1 VSGGGGPDDLRQLVE
16 RLVELGR
23 RSGADEVEVSVGEG
37 TEFNVDVRLGRVE
50 NLVEAGS
57 RVLGLRVIKDKRTA
71 FASSSD
77 LRWPT
82 LARLVRNAV
91 RRAELA
97 SRDEFAGLAPLSEA
111 RVDPATLDLHDPEIR
126 TLDAATKVRLARET
140 ERIARADKRI
150 TNSHGASFV
159 TNELWTMLANSN
171 GFRGE
176 YEQTYCGLGVSLQA
190 GGTDNRVE
198 DSWFSSKR
206 RFRDLASPEE
216 IARTAVAR
224 TVRQL
229 GPRKIPTARV
239 PVIFEPTQTA
249 WLLGFLFSCISGVA
263 VYQRASFLADR
274 LGQRIGNERVTV
286 IDDAL
291 LPGGLG
297 SRPFDSDGLPSGR
310 HVVVENGSLRKF
322 LCNIYAARK
331 LGLPSTGSADGTGVS
346 PANFFLQPGTRTPEE
361 IIASTKRGF
370 LLLRTLGHG
379 LNSITGDISRGAF
392 GLWVEDGEVAFP
404 VSEVTI
410 SGNLGELLEGVE
422 DVGNDLEF
430 YGAIAGPTV
439 KVAEMT
445 VAGS

>member
-1 VSGGGGPDDLRQLVE
+1 MSGGRETEDLGLLAE

-23 RSGADEVEVSVGEG
+23 RAGADEVEVAVGEG

-71 FASSSD
+71 FASTSD
-77 LRWPT
+77 LTWST
-82 LARLVRNAV
+82 LRRLVRNAV

-97 SRDEFAGLAPLSEA
+97 SRDEFAGLAPLSA
-111 RVDPATLDLHDPEIR
+111 TRVDPLALDLHDPEIR
-126 TLDAATKVRLARET
+126 TLDAAAKVRLALTT

-150 TNSHGASFV
+150 TNSHGASFI
-159 TNELWTMLANSN
+159 TNESRTLLVNSN
-171 GFRGE
+171 GFRGA
-176 YEQTYCGLGVSLQA
+176 YDQTYCGLGVSLQA
-190 GGTDNRVE
+190 GGTDDRVE
-198 DSWFSSKR
+198 DSWSSSKR
-206 RFRDLASPEE
+206 RYRDLASPEE
-216 IARTAVAR
+216 IARMAVAR

-229 GPRKIPTARV
+229 NPRKVATQRV

-249 WLLGFLFSCISGVA
+249 WLMGFLFSCVSGVA

-274 LGQRIGNERVTV
+274 LGQRVGNERVTV

-310 HVVVENGSLRKF
+310 HVVVDRGMLQKY

-346 PANFFLQPGTRTPEE
+346 PANFFFQPGTRTARE
-361 IIASTKRGF
+361 IIASTRKGF
-370 LLLRTLGHG
+370 LLVRTLGHG
-379 LNSITGDISRGAF
+379 LNPTTGDISRGAF
-392 GLWVEDGEVAFP
+392 GLWIENGEIAYP

-410 SGNLGELLEGVE
+410 SGNLGELLEAVE
-422 DVGNDLEF
+422 EVGNDLEF
-430 YGAIAGPTV
+430 HGAVAGPTL